1 MTAMARWCFQRR
13 AWVLVGWLALLAV
26 LGVTGRTAGSAYS
39 DTLTLPGTGST
50 TALNLLEQAFPG
62 HAGDQDTIVWRA
74 SDGAN
79 APAVRARI
87 TAMLGRVAAAPAV
100 ASVISSYSAR
110 GAAQVSRNGQIAYA
124 TVVFDAPAAS
134 LAVPDVT
141 RVVHLAEAAR
151 APGVQVDIGGPA
163 VENAL
168 RPSIG
173 ISAGVGVVAAAIVL
187 LIAFGSLLA
196 MLVPL
201 VIAIAALISGLMTT
215 GLLSHAVTI
224 PSAGPTLGI
233 LIGLG
238 VGVDYALFIVT
249 RHRNNLKGGMS
260 PQDAAVR
267 ALNTSGRA
275 VLFAGTTVCI
285 ALLGMLVLRIGYISG
300 LGIAAAIT
308 VLFTVAA
315 ATTLLPALLGYLG
328 MRVLSRRERRRL
340 AAAGPVPDGSSG
352 AWARLAGFV
361 QRHPAPLAAVAAT
374 VMLVLAIPVLSLRL
388 GSSDAAN
395 DPASTTTH
403 QAYELLAT
411 GFGPGFN
418 GPLQLVGTTGSP
430 ADAAAFARLARTLRT
445 EPGIA
450 AVSAPVP
457 GHGAA
462 LISVTPT
469 TSPEAAAT
477 GHLISQ
483 LRDSVIPAAEGGT
496 TLHVYVGGVTAVN
509 GDFATVIAPKLL
521 IFVAVILVLGFLL
534 LMLAFRS
541 LLIPA
546 VAAVMNLLAAA
557 ASFGVLVAVFQY
569 GWGLRALNL
578 GQAGPVESFLPVLML
593 AVLFGLSMDYEVF
606 LVSRIREEWAVTG
619 DNHQAVRTG
628 QATTGRVIIAAAT
641 IMIFVFSAFVLSGQQ
656 VIGEIGLG
664 LAAAVLLDAF
674 LLRTVLVPAL
684 MHLSGRA
691 NWWLPG
697 WLDRILPHLSIEPA
711 AELLAPPRPA
721 PASDHGH
728 QRAGCSGPGE
738 TELGGRVAGDGGG
751 VDGGRDQRAAGLAV
765 PAGDRAIGG
774 VHPDGLARGGA
785 GRPDAL
791 QGAVQHRV
799 IRVGRTA
806 QGQRQVPGADVEA
819 VDPGHG
825 QGGVEVGDSAGRF
838 GHDQAERIRRGQHA
852 ARGPVP
858 GGRIADRAGHLA
870 SLGGR
875 VDVGHDDALA
885 AQVQSPPDVGG
896 VRMPDPGHG
905 RRPR

>member
-1 MTAMARWCFQRR
+1 MAAMARWCFQHR
-13 AWVLVGWLALLAV
+13 AWALIGWLALLAV

-39 DTLTLPGTGST
+39 DSLTLPGTGST

-74 SDGAN
+74 AGGGAD

-87 TAMLGRVAAAPAV
+87 TAMLGQVAAAPAV
-100 ASVISSYSAR
+100 ASVISPYSAR

-124 TVVFDAPAAS
+124 TVVFDAPQAS
-134 LAVPDVT
+134 LPGPDVT

-151 APGVQVDIGGPA
+151 APGLQVDIGGPA

-168 RPSIG
+168 RPSVG
-173 ISAGVGVVAAAIVL
+173 ISAGVGVLAAAIVL
-187 LIAFGSLLA
+187 FIAFGSLLA

-201 VIAIAALISGLMTT
+201 VIAIAALVSGLMTT

-224 PSAGPTLGI
+224 PSSGPTLGI

-238 VGVDYALFIVT
+238 VGIDYALFIVT
-249 RHRNNLKGGMS
+249 RHRTGLKAGMS
-260 PQDAAVR
+260 PRDAAVR

-315 ATTLLPALLGYLG
+315 AATLLPALLGFLG

-340 AAAGPVPDGSSG
+340 AVGGPVPDGTSG
-352 AWARLAGFV
+352 AWARLAAFV

-395 DPASTTTH
+395 DPAATTTH
-403 QAYELLAT
+403 QAYDLLAR

-418 GPLQLVGTTGSP
+418 GPLELAGTMSISGRSP
-430 ADAAAFARLARTLRT
+430 AEAAAFARLAGTLRT
-445 EPGIA
+445 VPGIA
-450 AVSAPVP
+450 AVSAPVA

-462 LISVTPT
+462 LISVTPA

-477 GHLISQ
+477 STLIHR
-483 LRDSVIPAAEGGT
+483 LRDSVIPAAEHGT
-496 TLHVYVGGVTAVN
+496 TLRVYVGGVTATN
-509 GDFATVIAPKLL
+509 DDFATVIAPKLL
-521 IFVAVILVLGFLL
+521 IFVGVVLVLGFVL

-546 VAAVMNLLAAA
+546 VAAAMNLLAAA

-569 GWGLRALNL
+569 GWGLRLLNL

-606 LVSRIREEWAVTG
+606 LVSRIREEWAATG

-641 IMIFVFSAFVLSGQQ
+641 IMILVFSAFILSGQQ
-656 VIGEIGLG
+656 VIGEIGIG

-674 LLRTVLVPAL
+674 LLRTFLVPAV

-711 AELLAPPRPA
+711 AGPPAPTSPA
-721 PASDHGH
+721 PAS
-728 QRAGCSGPGE
+728 Q
-738 TELGGRVAGDGGG
+738 VA
-751 VDGGRDQRAAGLAV
+751 
-765 PAGDRAIGG
+765 
-774 VHPDGLARGGA
+774 HSTTAR
-785 GRPDAL
+785 
-791 QGAVQHRV
+791 
-799 IRVGRTA
+799 
-806 QGQRQVPGADVEA
+806 
-819 VDPGHG
+819 
-825 QGGVEVGDSAGRF
+825 
-838 GHDQAERIRRGQHA
+838 
-852 ARGPVP
+852 
-858 GGRIADRAGHLA
+858 
-870 SLGGR
+870 
-875 VDVGHDDALA
+875 
-885 AQVQSPPDVGG
+885 
-896 VRMPDPGHG
+896 
-905 RRPR
+905 

>member
-1 MTAMARWCFQRR
+1 MATMARWCFQHR
-13 AWVLVGWLALLAV
+13 AWVLIGWLALLAV
-26 LGVTGRTAGSAYS
+26 LGVTGRTAGSTYS
-39 DTLTLPGTGST
+39 DALTLPGTGST
-50 TALNLLEQAFPG
+50 TAQNLLEQAFPG
-62 HAGDQDTIVWRA
+62 HAGDQETIVWRT
-74 SDGAN
+74 SSGSVR
-79 APAVRARI
+79 APAVRDRI
-87 TAMLGRVAAAPAV
+87 TAMLDKVAHAPAV
-100 ASVISSYSAR
+100 ASVTSPYSAR
-110 GAAQVSRNGQIAYA
+110 GAAQVSQDGQIAYA
-124 TVVFDAPAAS
+124 TVIFDAPQAS
-134 LAVPDVT
+134 LPVPDVT

-168 RPSIG
+168 RPSVG
-173 ISAGVGVVAAAIVL
+173 ISAAVGVIAAAIVL
-187 LIAFGSLLA
+187 LISFGSLLA
-196 MLVPL
+196 MLLPL
-201 VIAIAALISGLMTT
+201 AIAIAALASGLMTT

-224 PSAGPTLGI
+224 PSAAPTLGI

-238 VGVDYALFIVT
+238 VGIDYALFIVT
-249 RHRNNLKGGMS
+249 RHRNNLKAGMS
-260 PQDAAVR
+260 PAEAAVR

-285 ALLGMLVLRIGYISG
+285 ALLGMLVLHIGYISG

-315 ATTLLPALLGYLG
+315 AATLLPALLGFLG

-340 AAAGPVPDGSSG
+340 AAEGPAPDGTSG
-352 AWARLAGFV
+352 MWTRLAAFV

-403 QAYELLAT
+403 QAYDLLAT

-418 GPLQLVGTTGSP
+418 GPLEVAGTTSTP
-430 ADAAAFARLARTLRT
+430 ADAAAFARLAGALRT

-450 AVSAPVP
+450 AVSAPVA
-457 GHGAA
+457 GHGAS

-477 GHLISQ
+477 STLISH
-483 LRDSVIPAAEGGT
+483 LRDSVIPAAEHGT
-496 TLHVYVGGVTAVN
+496 TLRVYVGGVTAVN

-569 GWGLRALNL
+569 GWGLRLLNL
-578 GQAGPVESFLPVLML
+578 GQAGPVESFVPVLLL

-606 LVSRIREEWAVTG
+606 LVSRIREEWAAAG
-619 DNHQAVRTG
+619 DNHRAVRTG

-641 IMIFVFSAFVLSGQQ
+641 IMILVFSAFILSGQQ
-656 VIGEIGLG
+656 TIGEIGIG

-674 LLRTVLVPAL
+674 LLRTILVPAL
-684 MHLSGRA
+684 MHLAGRA

-697 WLDRILPHLSIEPA
+697 WLDRLLPAVRLEA
-711 AELLAPPRPA
+711 AEEPEPQLV
-721 PASDHGH
+721 
-728 QRAGCSGPGE
+728 
-738 TELGGRVAGDGGG
+738 TV
-751 VDGGRDQRAAGLAV
+751 
-765 PAGDRAIGG
+765 
-774 VHPDGLARGGA
+774 
-785 GRPDAL
+785 
-791 QGAVQHRV
+791 
-799 IRVGRTA
+799 
-806 QGQRQVPGADVEA
+806 
-819 VDPGHG
+819 
-825 QGGVEVGDSAGRF
+825 
-838 GHDQAERIRRGQHA
+838 
-852 ARGPVP
+852 
-858 GGRIADRAGHLA
+858 
-870 SLGGR
+870 
-875 VDVGHDDALA
+875 
-885 AQVQSPPDVGG
+885 
-896 VRMPDPGHG
+896 
-905 RRPR
+905 

>member
-1 MTAMARWCFQRR
+1 MATMARWCFQHR
-13 AWVLVGWLALLAV
+13 AWVLIGWLALLAV
-26 LGVTGRTAGSAYS
+26 LGVTGRTAGSTYS
-39 DTLTLPGTGST
+39 DALTLPGTGST
-50 TALNLLEQAFPG
+50 TAQNLLEQAFPG
-62 HAGDQDTIVWRA
+62 HAGDQETIVWRT
-74 SDGAN
+74 SSGSVR
-79 APAVRARI
+79 APAVRDRI
-87 TAMLGRVAAAPAV
+87 TAMLDKVAHAPAV
-100 ASVISSYSAR
+100 ASVTSPYSAR
-110 GAAQVSRNGQIAYA
+110 GAAQVSQDGQIAYA
-124 TVVFDAPAAS
+124 TVIFDAPQAS
-134 LAVPDVT
+134 LPVPDVT

-173 ISAGVGVVAAAIVL
+173 ISAAVGVIAAAIVL
-187 LIAFGSLLA
+187 LISFGSLLA
-196 MLVPL
+196 MLLPL
-201 VIAIAALISGLMTT
+201 AIAIAALASGLMTT

-224 PSAGPTLGI
+224 PSAAPTLGI

-238 VGVDYALFIVT
+238 VGIDYALFIVT
-249 RHRNNLKGGMS
+249 RHRNNLKAGMS
-260 PQDAAVR
+260 PAEAAVR

-285 ALLGMLVLRIGYISG
+285 ALLGMLVLHIGYISG

-315 ATTLLPALLGYLG
+315 AATLLPALLGFLG

-340 AAAGPVPDGSSG
+340 AAEGPAPDGTSG
-352 AWARLAGFV
+352 MWTRLAAFV

-403 QAYELLAT
+403 QAYDLLAT

-418 GPLQLVGTTGSP
+418 GPLEVAGTTSTP
-430 ADAAAFARLARTLRT
+430 ADAAAFARLAGALRT

-450 AVSAPVP
+450 AVSAPVA
-457 GHGAA
+457 GHGAS

-477 GHLISQ
+477 STLISH
-483 LRDSVIPAAEGGT
+483 LRDSVIPAAEHGT
-496 TLHVYVGGVTAVN
+496 TLRVYVGGVTAVN

-569 GWGLRALNL
+569 GWGLRLLNL
-578 GQAGPVESFLPVLML
+578 GQAGPVESFVPVLLL

-606 LVSRIREEWAVTG
+606 LVSRIREEWATAG

-641 IMIFVFSAFVLSGQQ
+641 IMILVFSAFILSGQQ
-656 VIGEIGLG
+656 TIGEIGIG

-674 LLRTVLVPAL
+674 LLRTILVPAL
-684 MHLSGRA
+684 MHLAGRA

-711 AELLAPPRPA
+711 TEPPDPPGPA
-721 PASDHGH
+721 RAS
-728 QRAGCSGPGE
+728 Q
-738 TELGGRVAGDGGG
+738 VA
-751 VDGGRDQRAAGLAV
+751 
-765 PAGDRAIGG
+765 
-774 VHPDGLARGGA
+774 HS
-785 GRPDAL
+785 
-791 QGAVQHRV
+791 
-799 IRVGRTA
+799 T
-806 QGQRQVPGADVEA
+806 
-819 VDPGHG
+819 
-825 QGGVEVGDSAGRF
+825 
-838 GHDQAERIRRGQHA
+838 
-852 ARGPVP
+852 
-858 GGRIADRAGHLA
+858 
-870 SLGGR
+870 
-875 VDVGHDDALA
+875 A
-885 AQVQSPPDVGG
+885 AQ
-896 VRMPDPGHG
+896 
-905 RRPR
+905 

>member
-1 MTAMARWCFQRR
+1 MAALARWCFQRR
-13 AWVLVGWLALLAV
+13 TWVLVAWLALV
-26 LGVTGRTAGSAYS
+26 VILGVGGRAAGTTYS
-39 DTLTLPGTGST
+39 NNVTLPGTGST
-50 TALNLLEQAFPG
+50 TALTLLEKAFPG

-74 SDGAN
+74 ADPGGVR
-79 APAVRARI
+79 APAVRAEI
-87 TAMLGRVAAAPAV
+87 SAMLDKVAGAPAV
-100 ASVISSYSAR
+100 AAVVSPYSAP
-110 GAAQVSRNGQIAYA
+110 GAAQVSRDGQIAYA
-124 TVVFDAPAAS
+124 TVVFDAPEAS
-134 LAVPDVT
+134 LPVADVT
-141 RVVHLAEAAR
+141 RVIDLAEAAR
-151 APGVQVDIGGPA
+151 ASGVQVETGGPA

-168 RPSIG
+168 QPSFGFSAAVG
-173 ISAGVGVVAAAIVL
+173 IVGAAVVL
-187 LIAFGSLLA
+187 FIAFGSLLA
-196 MLVPL
+196 MLLPL
-201 VIAIAALISGLMTT
+201 AVAIAALASGLMTV
-215 GLLSHAVTI
+215 GLLSHGVSI
-224 PSAGPTLGI
+224 PSVGPTLGI

-238 VGVDYALFIVT
+238 VGIDYALFIVT
-249 RHRNNLKGGMS
+249 RHRNNLKDGMS
-260 PQDAAVR
+260 PREAAVQ

-285 ALLGMLVLRIGYISG
+285 ALLSMLVLRISYISG
-300 LGIAAAIT
+300 LGIAAAVT

-315 ATTLLPALLGYLG
+315 ATTLLPALLGFLG
-328 MRVLSRRERRRL
+328 LRVLSRRDRRRL
-340 AAAGPVPDGSSG
+340 AAGGPAPAGPAG
-352 AWARLAGFV
+352 WWTRLAAFV
-361 QRHPAPLAAVAAT
+361 QRPPAPLAAVAAT

-395 DPASTTTH
+395 DPATTTTH
-403 QAYELLAT
+403 QAYELLAE

-430 ADAAAFARLARTLRT
+430 ADAAAFARLAGVLRT

-462 LISVTPT
+462 LISVIPT

-477 GHLISQ
+477 SHLISQ
-483 LRDSVIPAAEGGT
+483 LRDGVIPAAEGGT

-509 GDFATVIAPKLL
+509 GDFATVIGPKLL

-711 AELLAPPRPA
+711 AELPAPP
-721 PASDHGH
+721 S
-728 QRAGCSGPGE
+728 SGPGE
-738 TELGGRVAGDGGG
+738 TELGGGVAG
-751 VDGGRDQRAAGLAV
+751 
-765 PAGDRAIGG
+765 
-774 VHPDGLARGGA
+774 
-785 GRPDAL
+785 
-791 QGAVQHRV
+791 
-799 IRVGRTA
+799 
-806 QGQRQVPGADVEA
+806 E
-819 VDPGHG
+819 
-825 QGGVEVGDSAGRF
+825 
-838 GHDQAERIRRGQHA
+838 
-852 ARGPVP
+852 
-858 GGRIADRAGHLA
+858 
-870 SLGGR
+870 
-875 VDVGHDDALA
+875 
-885 AQVQSPPDVGG
+885 
-896 VRMPDPGHG
+896 
-905 RRPR
+905 

>member
-1 MTAMARWCFQRR
+1 MAAMARWCFQRR
-13 AWVLVGWLALLAV
+13 AWVLIGWLALLAV
-26 LGVTGRTAGSAYS
+26 LGVTGRAAGSAYS
-39 DTLTLPGTGST
+39 DSLTLPGTGST
-50 TALNLLEQAFPG
+50 TALTMLERAFPG

-74 SDGAN
+74 SGGVRD
-79 APAVRARI
+79 PAVRARI
-87 TAMLGRVAAAPAV
+87 TAMLGQVAAAPAV
-100 ASVISSYSAR
+100 ASVISPYSAR

-124 TVVFDAPAAS
+124 TVVFDAPQAS
-134 LAVPDVT
+134 LPVPDVT

-151 APGVQVDIGGPA
+151 TSGVQIDIGGPA
-163 VENAL
+163 IENAL
-168 RPSIG
+168 RPSVG

-187 LIAFGSLLA
+187 FIAFGSLLA
-196 MLVPL
+196 VLVPL
-201 VIAIAALISGLMTT
+201 IIAIAALVSGLMTT

-224 PSAGPTLGI
+224 PSSGPTLGI

-238 VGVDYALFIVT
+238 VGIDYALFIVT
-249 RHRNNLKGGMS
+249 RHRTGLKAGMS
-260 PQDAAVR
+260 SQDAAVR

-285 ALLGMLVLRIGYISG
+285 ALLGMLLLRIGYISG

-315 ATTLLPALLGYLG
+315 AATLLPALLGYLG

-340 AAAGPVPDGSSG
+340 AAAGPSPDGTSG
-352 AWARLAGFV
+352 AWTRLAAFV
-361 QRHPAPLAAVAAT
+361 QRHPAPLALTAAT

-395 DPASTTTH
+395 DPAATTTH
-403 QAYELLAT
+403 QAYDLLAT

-418 GPLQLVGTTGSP
+418 GPLQLVGTMSISGTSP
-430 ADAAAFARLARTLRT
+430 ADTAAFARLAGTLAT

-450 AVSAPVP
+450 AVSAPLA
-457 GHGAA
+457 GHGAS

-469 TSPEAAAT
+469 TSPEAAAPST
-477 GHLISQ
+477 LIHQ

-496 TLHVYVGGVTAVN
+496 TLRVYVGGVTATN
-509 GDFATVIAPKLL
+509 DDFATVIAPKLL
-521 IFVAVILVLGFLL
+521 IFVAVILILGFLL

-569 GWGLRALNL
+569 GWGLRLLNL

-606 LVSRIREEWAVTG
+606 LVSRIREEWAATG

-641 IMIFVFSAFVLSGQQ
+641 IMILVFSAFILSGQQ
-656 VIGEIGLG
+656 VIGEIGIG

-674 LLRTVLVPAL
+674 ILRTILIPAL

-697 WLDRILPHLSIEPA
+697 WLDRTLPHLSIEPA
-711 AELLAPPRPA
+711 TAPPASPSLG
-721 PASDHGH
+721 PAS
-728 QRAGCSGPGE
+728 Q
-738 TELGGRVAGDGGG
+738 VA
-751 VDGGRDQRAAGLAV
+751 
-765 PAGDRAIGG
+765 
-774 VHPDGLARGGA
+774 HSTTAR
-785 GRPDAL
+785 
-791 QGAVQHRV
+791 
-799 IRVGRTA
+799 
-806 QGQRQVPGADVEA
+806 
-819 VDPGHG
+819 
-825 QGGVEVGDSAGRF
+825 
-838 GHDQAERIRRGQHA
+838 
-852 ARGPVP
+852 
-858 GGRIADRAGHLA
+858 
-870 SLGGR
+870 
-875 VDVGHDDALA
+875 
-885 AQVQSPPDVGG
+885 
-896 VRMPDPGHG
+896 
-905 RRPR
+905 